1 MKRLILLFALAGAVA
16 LAGAGAAIGHSAHA
30 SAAAVVV
37 KTRQTKFGPI
47 LVTGSNRTLYLANS
61 DKPPHFACTG
71 GCLQA
76 WPALKATG
84 PLKAQGAAKAALLGS
99 TKDGS
104 FKIVTYNKHPLYTF
118 ASDSGTAITG
128 ENVNGFDVV
137 NPAGSKVTHATT
149 TVKTTTSTSTSSSSG
164 GYKY

>member
-1 MKRLILLFALAGAVA
+1 MKRLILLFALAGTAA
-16 LAGAGAAIGHSAHA
+16 LVSAGAAIGHSAHA
-30 SAAAVVV
+30 ASAAVVV
-37 KTRQTKFGPI
+37 KTRQTKYGTI
-47 LVTGSNRTLYLANS
+47 LVNGSGKTLYLES
-61 DKPPHFACTG
+61 GDKPPHFACTG

-84 PLKAQGAAKAALLGS
+84 PLKAQGAAKQSALGS

-104 FKIVTYNKHPLYTF
+104 FKIVTYNGHPLYTF

-128 ENVNGFDVV
+128 ENTNGFYVV
-137 NPAGSKVTHATT
+137 SAGGSKVTHATT
-149 TVKTTTSTSTSSSSG
+149 VTTTTTSSTTSSG